1 MDFTAI
7 LPDTTDALT
16 APHWQALREGRIE
29 VQRCDMCGY
38 LRWPPAERCPECL
51 GTETSWQGVSGSG
64 ALWSFTTYH
73 RSLHPAFGDLVPYS
87 VGLIDLHEGVQ
98 MIGRLAVE
106 EDRLCI
112 GMPLV
117 ARFREESSDVTLVEW
132 YEPHEEEDRS

>member
-1 MDFTAI
+1 MDWTPRVTSTHAAV
-7 LPDTTDALT
+7 TET
-16 APHWQALREGRIE
+16 HWQA
-29 VQRCDMCGY
+29 
-38 LRWPPAERCPECL
+38 
-51 GTETSWQGVSGSG
+51 VSGSG

-106 EDRLCI
+106 EDRLRI

-132 YEPHEEEDRS
+132 YEPDGDEDRS